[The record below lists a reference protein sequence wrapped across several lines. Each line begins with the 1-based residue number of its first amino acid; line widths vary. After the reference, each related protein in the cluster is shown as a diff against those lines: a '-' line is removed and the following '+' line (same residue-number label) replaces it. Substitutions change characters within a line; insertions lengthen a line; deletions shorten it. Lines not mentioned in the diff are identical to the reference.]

1 MKLLPVACVITA
13 LLLATNPLHASQAAK
28 PKAAPAAK
36 AGAKAAR
43 TVEITTGDNIK
54 YDVTEIAAKPGETLR
69 IVLKNT
75 GAMPK
80 MAMAHNVVVL
90 KAGTD
95 VVEFNNAAFS
105 AGATEFIPP
114 AMKAAVLA
122 NTSLAGPGET
132 VETTFKVPAAPG
144 KYTFLCSFPGHMALG
159 MRGTLTV
166 K

>member
-1 MKLLPVACVITA
+1 MKLLPVACVMTA
-13 LLLATNPLHASQAAK
+13 LLLANNPLHASQAAT
-28 PKAAPAAK
+28 PKAAPA
-36 AGAKAAR
+36 GKAAATAGR
-43 TVEITTGDNIK
+43 TVQLVAGDNMK
-54 YDVTEIAAKPGETLR
+54 YDIAEIAAKPGETLH

-80 MAMAHNVVVL
+80 IAAAHNFVLL

-95 VVEFNNAAFS
+95 VVEFNNAAFN
-105 AGATEFIPP
+105 ARETDFIPP
-114 AMKAAVLA
+114 AMKTAVIA
-122 NTSLAGPGET
+122 STPLAGPGET

-159 MRGTLTV
+159 MRGTITV

>member
-1 MKLLPVACVITA
+1 MKLLPVACVMTA

-28 PKAAPAAK
+28 PKAAAAPK
-36 AGAKAAR
+36 ATAAGR
-43 TVEITTGDNIK
+43 TIQLVAGDNMK
-54 YDVTEIAAKPGETLR
+54 YDTPELTAKPGETLH

-80 MAMAHNVVVL
+80 IAAAHNFVL
-90 KAGTD
+90 LKPGTD
-95 VVEFNNAAFS
+95 VVEFNNAAFN
-105 AGATEFIPP
+105 ARETDFIPP
-114 AMKAAVLA
+114 AMKTAVIA
-122 NTSLAGPGET
+122 HTPLAGPGET

>member
-13 LLLATNPLHASQAAK
+13 VLLATNPLHASQAAK

-43 TVEITTGDNIK
+43 TVAITAGDNMK
-54 YDVTEIAAKPGETLR
+54 YDTPEIAAKPGETLH

-80 MAMAHNVVVL
+80 IAAAHNFVL
-90 KAGTD
+90 LKLGTD
-95 VVEFNNAAFS
+95 VVEFNKAAFD
-105 AGATEFIPP
+105 ARETDFIPP
-114 AMKAAVLA
+114 AMKAAVIA
-122 NTSLAGPGET
+122 NTPLAGPGET

-144 KYTFLCSFPGHMALG
+144 KYTFFCSFPGHMALG